1 MSEGTYVT
9 VGLWITRNMALKIGC
24 EKGALF

>member
-9 VGLWITRNMALKIGC
+9 VGLCCGC